1 MSFHN
6 PQPESPRP
14 EGAQDCRVPVSN
26 VHIFMTRGAESPEVL
41 GLGGSSGALID
52 QLSEMESR
60 GRAKLHAAGA
70 VKGRPALHATA
81 KGSLRGWNQVTAG
94 QSAAL
99 CVRTKVTEGALD
111 SLNAVTIS
119 IF

>member
-41 GLGGSSGALID
+41 GLGGSSGALIPRPH
-52 QLSEMESR
+52 QVAGVAPPLGPSAPPLPPPEV
-60 GRAKLHAAGA
+60 GAAGRTGA
-70 VKGRPALHATA
+70 QAQSGCGGL
-81 KGSLRGWNQVTAG
+81 GGAG
-94 QSAAL
+94 PN
-99 CVRTKVTEGALD
+99 G
-111 SLNAVTIS
+111 
-119 IF
+119 F